1 MLSFERALERVLW
14 SSRLLIFIAVVAS
27 LLISAMLFY
36 VASAD
41 VVRLAHDVVA
51 YDGTTI
57 THTAIV
63 AHVAEIVDGYLFAAI
78 LVIFALGLYELFIS
92 RIEAAES
99 SPIAQRLLLITSID
113 DLKERLAKVVF
124 LILVVRYFQFALEH
138 DPQTPLDL
146 LELAVGIALIAFALF
161 LTGRHANGRA
171 SRAPD
176 RSDD

>member
-1 MLSFERALERVLW
+1 MQWFERVLERALW
-14 SSRLLIFIAVVAS
+14 SSRLMILVAVIAS

-41 VVRLAHDVVA
+41 VVRLAHDVIA
-51 YDGTTI
+51 YTGRTVS
-57 THTAIV
+57 HSSIV

-92 RIEAAES
+92 RIDAAENS
-99 SPIAQRLLLITSID
+99 TVARRLLLITSID

-138 DPQTPLDL
+138 DPKTPLDL
-146 LELAVGIALIAFALF
+146 LELAIGIALIAFALF
-161 LTGRHANGRA
+161 LTGRHANGAEA
-171 SRAPD
+171 SAPG